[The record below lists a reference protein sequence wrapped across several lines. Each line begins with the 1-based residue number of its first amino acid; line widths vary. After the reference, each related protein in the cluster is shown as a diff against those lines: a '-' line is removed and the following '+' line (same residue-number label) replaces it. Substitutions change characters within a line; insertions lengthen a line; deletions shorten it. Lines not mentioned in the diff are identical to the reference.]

1 VTIRAAGAELDVL
14 SRGIDAAFAAIARVQ
29 ASMSFHDAAS
39 ELSLVNRDAHRH
51 VVPVSEDLFTVLSLA
66 RRIHEA
72 SDGVF
77 DVAIAP
83 ELVRW
88 KYLPRHGSVSGRGTL
103 EDLELGP
110 ARGVRFKT
118 PLLIDLG
125 GIAKGY
131 AVDRAVD
138 ALRAAGVPHGVV
150 NAGGDLRVF
159 GDQSEIV
166 HVRHPQAPGVCIPI
180 AELRDNAIATSAP
193 YFSKRR
199 HRGRD
204 VTPIVDPI
212 ARDACTASRS
222 VSVLAATCVVADAL
236 TKVVTLRGERSLPVL
251 ERFDASALILNAD
264 GAAVMLGRTA
274 VSCAEASR
282 NSRDARER
290 DSRDSSPA
298 REWSASSR
306 PEASSSQS
314 RACTAS

>member
-1 VTIRAAGAELDVL
+1 
-14 SRGIDAAFAAIARVQ
+14 
-29 ASMSFHDAAS
+29 
-39 ELSLVNRDAHRH
+39 
-51 VVPVSEDLFTVLSLA
+51 
-66 RRIHEA
+66 
-72 SDGVF
+72 
-77 DVAIAP
+77 
-83 ELVRW
+83 
-88 KYLPRHGSVSGRGTL
+88 
-103 EDLELGP
+103 
-110 ARGVRFKT
+110 
-118 PLLIDLG
+118 
-125 GIAKGY
+125 
-131 AVDRAVD
+131 
-138 ALRAAGVPHGVV
+138 
-150 NAGGDLRVF
+150 LRVF